1 MQFESIKER
10 MEQQALNEQLELRKQ
25 GILKYS
31 DPMRERW
38 DYFVMILSIYNSGWL
53 PYEQA
58 FEKYEHCSFE
68 NLSTIDYFNY
78 TIDFCFFLDIII
90 NFSTTFV
97 DPDTGE
103 ERKTRKEIVHNY
115 VTSMFVVDI
124 AATVP
129 FYEMF
134 CIIL

>member
-1 MQFESIKER
+1 
-10 MEQQALNEQLELRKQ
+10 
-25 GILKYS
+25 
-31 DPMRERW
+31 MRERW

-58 FEKYEHCSFE
+58 FEKYEHCSFS
-68 NLSTIDYFNY
+68 NLGSIDYFNY

-90 NFSTTFV
+90 NFSTTYV

-103 ERKTRKEIVHNY
+103 EVKTRKEIVWNY
-115 VTSMFVVDI
+115 IFGMFVIDI

-134 CIIL
+134 CIILDGNMSRSV